1 MLSGSVVRR
10 FPVRAWDGA
19 MAARNDLRLNAKDL
33 IAVAGDLGAQGRVF
47 TDNEVRQLLRAAIEL
62 AETQV
67 AFAKRHGLDRTHL
80 NQVLKGKSRV
90 SGSLLKCLGLRK
102 AYTLEQAADPGRTGE
117 AHSLA
122 PALQHVGA

>member
-1 MLSGSVVRR
+1 
-10 FPVRAWDGA
+10 
-19 MAARNDLRLNAKDL
+19 MAARNNIRLSAKDL
-33 IAVAGDLGAQGRVF
+33 ISVAGDLGAQGRVF

-62 AETQV
+62 AGTQV
-67 AFAKRHGLDRTHL
+67 AFAKRYGLDRTHL

-102 AYTLEQAADPGRTGE
+102 AYTLEQAAHPGRAGE

-122 PALQHVGA
+122 PALQHIGA